1 MSRSLYA
8 TGQWLIG
15 RQKKSPCGPTLAT
28 AKTPRSTAS
37 RAIVGWTAD
46 YEQIGS
52 GSEPER
58 TVWNQLMR
66 ELTGVRGRPSHHGYR
81 HLGQRA
87 VSYQHPAFA
96 ASDQGL
102 HVSLEN
108 TGPNFGNATD
118 PTEAGQTVWRLY

>member
-1 MSRSLYA
+1 MPVDGEAKKIALWADTGDREDPEEHGISRD
-8 TGQWLIG
+8 
-15 RQKKSPCGPTLAT
+15 R
-28 AKTPRSTAS
+28 
-37 RAIVGWTAD
+37 GWTAD

-66 ELTGVRGRPSHHGYR
+66 ELTGFAVDRLTMGIATWDSG
-81 HLGQRA
+81 

-96 ASDQGL
+96 ASVQGL